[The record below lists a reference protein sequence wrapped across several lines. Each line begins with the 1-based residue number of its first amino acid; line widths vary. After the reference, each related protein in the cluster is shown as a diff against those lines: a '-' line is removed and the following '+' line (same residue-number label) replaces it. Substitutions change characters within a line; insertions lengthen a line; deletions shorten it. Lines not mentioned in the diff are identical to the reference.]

1 MDPAKLERKQAV
13 ALQKQRAKQFIQY
26 QLDASRQQTHAPAH
40 PQFALQQSPDP
51 QMRTQVIRPG
61 PEACAGTQ
69 TVRIPDIRAGART
82 IQSRPQVE
90 NRTQIIRFPDPPG
103 KQSSWTPD
111 SDAQRMQSHADA
123 QKTHADAQTAQTPD
137 SASSQIVRTPHTG
150 TQTTWAPDR
159 AGAQT
164 TGTQSTLN
172 RMSGAQTTGTQS
184 TLNRMSGA
192 QANGTQ
198 STLNRMSGARASMY
212 GARPAATSA
221 AAAYFACRDAAAA
234 RERAETQ

>member
-1 MDPAKLERKQAV
+1 MHARLRRLVPALQRPHVILEAKHITQMDPAKLERKQAV

-172 RMSGAQTTGTQS
+172 RMSA
-184 TLNRMSGA
+184 A
-192 QANGTQ
+192 PAP
-198 STLNRMSGARASMY
+198 
-212 GARPAATSA
+212 ARPAAGRSA
-221 AAAYFACRDAAAA
+221 QRPRRGGRTALPWA
-234 RERAETQ
+234 Q